1 MKNIRERNL
10 IYDYKYEKID
20 FMFDGYLKFIIHY

>member
-10 IYDYKYEKID
+10 IYDYKYEKIN
-20 FMFDGYLKFIIHY
+20 FMFDDYLEFIIQY